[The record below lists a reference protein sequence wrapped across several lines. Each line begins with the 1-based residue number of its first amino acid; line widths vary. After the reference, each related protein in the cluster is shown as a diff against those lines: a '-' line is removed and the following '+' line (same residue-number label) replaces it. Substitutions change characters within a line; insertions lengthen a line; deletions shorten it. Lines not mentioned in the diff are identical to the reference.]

1 MTIPPANAQLTT
13 TIHSVL
19 PGAMAAWMY
28 GGAASGSMNAESD
41 IDVAFL
47 LPFSDVRKTT
57 SSLKNEAQ
65 SLGEISGYSVDL
77 VDFFSVSQVF
87 QKEVTNAGQLLFC
100 ADELAIGNA
109 ELQALRQ
116 YCDLTERHLDA
127 IGRVARTG
135 KVHA

>member
-77 VDFFSVSQVF
+77 VDFFSVWQVF
-87 QKEVTNAGQLLFC
+87 QKEVTNAGHLLFC
-100 ADELAIGNA
+100 ADELASGNA
-109 ELQALRQ
+109 ELQALCR